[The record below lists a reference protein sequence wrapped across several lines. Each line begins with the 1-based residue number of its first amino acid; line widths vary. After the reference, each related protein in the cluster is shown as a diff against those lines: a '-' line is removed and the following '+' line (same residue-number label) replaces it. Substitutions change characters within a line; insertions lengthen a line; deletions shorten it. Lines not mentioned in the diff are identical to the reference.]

1 MRFSCSWC
9 LEFIGGL
16 NVEETRERRSSHP
29 RNCVVHLVE
38 NGVKKFFSR
47 SPEPF
52 LVTPC
57 EEEEEEEEE
66 EEDSSSGEVESK
78 QSVAPLKPG
87 RSPTSS

>member
-16 NVEETRERRSSHP
+16 NVEETHKRRSSHP
-29 RNCVVHLVE
+29 RNCVGHFAE
-38 NGVKKFFSR
+38 NGVKKFFFR
-47 SPEPF
+47 SPEPS
-52 LVTPC
+52 LVAPC
-57 EEEEEEEEE
+57 EEEEEEE
-66 EEDSSSGEVESK
+66 SSSGEEESE

>member
-29 RNCVVHLVE
+29 RNCVVHLAE

-47 SPEPF
+47 SPEPS
-52 LVTPC
+52 LVAPS
-57 EEEEEEEEE
+57 EEEEE
-66 EEDSSSGEVESK
+66 EEDSSAGEEESE
-78 QSVAPLKPG
+78 QSVVPLKPG
-87 RSPTSS
+87 RSLTSS